1 MDFTKIKDLADR
13 VKENVG
19 KVIVGKSQVI
29 DLVLIALISSG
40 HILLEDVPG
49 MGKTLLAKSLAKS
62 LDLDFKRV
70 QFTPDLLPADIT
82 GLHYFNQ
89 KEGDFSFRKGPIFT
103 NILLGDEI
111 NRATPRT
118 QSSLLE
124 AMEERQV
131 TIDGKTFRLEEPFT
145 VIATQNPVETRGTF
159 PLPEAQLDRFLVK
172 VSMGYPDKAEGLLI
186 LKRFKDQQP
195 LESIEKQVTRDEIIW
210 ARRSYSSV
218 YVCDDI
224 LAYIMDIV
232 EATRDHPDLALGVS
246 PRGSQALLKAAQ
258 AYAVIEGR
266 SYVSPD
272 DIKRLAKPVLAHRVM
287 LRSTIRAKEGQAD
300 KIIGQILEQIRVPA
314 EETLMPTD
322 QRTKEKGLI

>member
-62 LDLDFKRV
+62 LDLDFKRL

-232 EATRDHPDLALGVS
+232 DATRDHPDLALGVS

>member
-1 MDFTKIKDLADR
+1 
-13 VKENVG
+13 
-19 KVIVGKSQVI
+19 
-29 DLVLIALISSG
+29 
-40 HILLEDVPG
+40 

-232 EATRDHPDLALGVS
+232 DATRDHPDLALGVS

>member
-232 EATRDHPDLALGVS
+232 DATRDHPDLALGVS

>member
-232 EATRDHPDLALGVS
+232 DATRDHPDLALGVS

-322 QRTKEKGLI
+322 QGTKEKGLI

>member
-89 KEGDFSFRKGPIFT
+89 NEGDFSFRKGPIFT

-232 EATRDHPDLALGVS
+232 DATRDHPDLALGVS

>member
-195 LESIEKQVTRDEIIW
+195 LESIEKQVTRDEILW

-232 EATRDHPDLALGVS
+232 DATRDHPDLALGVS

>member
-195 LESIEKQVTRDEIIW
+195 LESMEKQVTRDEIIW

-232 EATRDHPDLALGVS
+232 DATRDHPDLALGVS